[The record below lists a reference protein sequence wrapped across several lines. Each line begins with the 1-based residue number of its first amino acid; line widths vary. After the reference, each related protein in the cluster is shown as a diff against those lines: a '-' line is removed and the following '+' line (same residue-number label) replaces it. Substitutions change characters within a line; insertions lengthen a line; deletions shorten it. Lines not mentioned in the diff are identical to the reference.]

1 MQNNDRESKDNT
13 SSVCKQFIVSD
24 ISIVKVSKE
33 ILSKFDL
40 ILLLPDDVFESMPM
54 VNAIHKLYSHPA

>member
-1 MQNNDRESKDNT
+1 MQNNDGESKVNT
-13 SSVCKQFIVSD
+13 LNVCKQFIVSD

-40 ILLLPDDVFESMPM
+40 ILLLPDDVLESMPM
-54 VNAIHKLYSHPA
+54 VNAIHKLYSHSA